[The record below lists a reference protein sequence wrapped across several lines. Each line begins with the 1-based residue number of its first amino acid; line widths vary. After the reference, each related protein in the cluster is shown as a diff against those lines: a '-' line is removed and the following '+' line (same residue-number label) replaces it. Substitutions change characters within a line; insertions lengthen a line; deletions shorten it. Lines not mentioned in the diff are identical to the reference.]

1 MLVSFAQPCQGI
13 PVRDRQPKTGNIAV
27 SPRQNT
33 RMELPTGQLDTL
45 ETDAAAL
52 LAARAAATQPGG
64 TGEPKD
70 AGQFFTEGIQQMD
83 ALNYPEHVRAVM
95 AKYPR
100 Q

>member
-27 SPRQNT
+27 SPRQNA
-33 RMELPTGQLDTL
+33 RMELPAGQLDTL

-52 LAARAAATQPGG
+52 LEACAAAAQPCE
-64 TGEPKD
+64 TGEPED
-70 AGQFFTEGIQQMD
+70 AGQFFTEGMQQMD
-83 ALNYPEHVRAVM
+83 ALNYPEYVRAVM